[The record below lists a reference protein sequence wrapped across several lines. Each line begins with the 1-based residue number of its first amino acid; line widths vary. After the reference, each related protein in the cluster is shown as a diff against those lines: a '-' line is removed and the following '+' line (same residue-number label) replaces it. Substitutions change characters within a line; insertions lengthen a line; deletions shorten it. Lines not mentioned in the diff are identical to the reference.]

1 MTRGE
6 LVAHNDPAEDVLTEP
21 AALARPAPGGIS
33 AAEGTTERLALRV
46 HELETHIKARRF
58 QEIERMQLGR
68 MLAAAESR
76 RIERLRRP
84 LLSGWTT
91 LLLLYAA
98 VLGLLAVV
106 LWLRWLYG

>member
-1 MTRGE
+1 
-6 LVAHNDPAEDVLTEP
+6 
-21 AALARPAPGGIS
+21 
-33 AAEGTTERLALRV
+33 
-46 HELETHIKARRF
+46 
-58 QEIERMQLGR
+58 MQLGR

>member
-6 LVAHNDPAEDVLTEP
+6 LAAHDDPAEDVLTEP
-21 AALARPAPGGIS
+21 AALARPAPDVS

-58 QEIERMQLGR
+58 QEVERMQLGR

-106 LWLRWLYG
+106 LWLRLLYG

>member
-6 LVAHNDPAEDVLTEP
+6 LAAHDDPAEDVLIEP
-21 AALARPAPGGIS
+21 AALARSAPDVS
-33 AAEGTTERLALRV
+33 AAESTTERLALRV

-58 QEIERMQLGR
+58 QEVERMQLGR

-106 LWLRWLYG
+106 LWLRLLYG